1 MMINEDTLTLY
12 YYKDGLTDNERK
24 QIESA
29 MRNDAGLAADYEV
42 LCRQLDQWRE
52 VESQAAPSH
61 LKARWHDSIDRA
73 ARFEAAPPKA
83 AKPGSFHFLSF
94 AWGGALAATLAL
106 GVALGVFFSGSETAP
121 PVEEIPIEVM
131 HSSIVPASFTRGLQ
145 VHLQDSQWEIASLPV
160 GASTDNT
167 VLLMQIIEQNRMF
180 ERVAEQNNSP
190 KVARVLRAFEPILM
204 RLASDDIAPE
214 DAEALRAQLAFEL
227 NVMLTKL
234 ARDPSKEAHTT

>member
-1 MMINEDTLTLY
+1 MMINEDTLALY
-12 YYKDGLTDNERK
+12 YYNDGLTDDERK

-29 MRNDAGLAADYEV
+29 LRSDTKLAAGYEV
-42 LCRQLDQWRE
+42 LCRQFDQWRE
-52 VESQAAPSH
+52 AESQAAPSH

-73 ARFEAAPPKA
+73 ARLEAVPPKA
-83 AKPGSFHFLSF
+83 AKQGSFHFLPF

-106 GVALGVFFSGSETAP
+106 GVALGVFFSGNEIAP
-121 PVEEIPIEVM
+121 PVEEISIEVT
-131 HSSIVPASFTRGLQ
+131 HSSVVPASFTRGLK

-160 GASTDNT
+160 GASADNT
-167 VLLMQIIEQNRMF
+167 MLLMQIIEQNRMF

-204 RLASDDIAPE
+204 RLASDDIAPD